1 LVEKR
6 IVPFGE
12 AVRSIQERLGDYF
25 SPVQGGRRFTSPEVA
40 AALDTLRREGAHG
53 IGQSSWGPTGF
64 AFAES
69 PAEAQRLSDALRREG
84 NTQNLDLSIRR
95 GLNVGARVEMREQG
109 ASAIAKGELADIS

>member
-25 SPVQGGRRFTSPEVA
+25 APVQGGRRFASPAVE
-40 AALDTLRREGAHG
+40 AALETLRRKGAHG

-64 AFAES
+64 AFAETLE
-69 PAEAQRLSDALRREG
+69 EAQRFEGALRRDG
-84 NTQNLDLSIRR
+84 FARKLDISIRK
-95 GLNVGARVEMREQG
+95 GLNRGARVEDHGTDSSAMRE
-109 ASAIAKGELADIS
+109 GELTNTA